1 MNPFER
7 CGQSLIWR
15 GRGETLMLTPW
26 GPDSLRVRAALVQ
39 EIADPRWALLEPVPT
54 EDVDMTSTE

>member
-39 EIADPRWALLEPVPT
+39 EIADLFALVKTLFQL
-54 EDVDMTSTE
+54 